1 MEVWKPVVGYEGF
14 YEVSNLGNV
23 RSITREV
30 KNVNGTR
37 TINGRVLKKLYRKGY
52 IAYDLSMLGKTS
64 RKAAHRLVAIAF
76 IENPKNLP
84 VVNHIDENPA
94 NNVVGNL
101 EWVDFKTNCNHGTR
115 NKRIAESNGH
125 NVKVTRKSTGEV
137 NYYNGMTEAS
147 IAEGQSSN
155 YFRNVFKYKGVKE
168 NHKYK
173 VEINV

>member
-1 MEVWKPVVGYEGF
+1 MELWKPVVGYERF

-23 RSITREV
+23 RSVTRKV

-37 TINGRVLKKLYRKGY
+37 TINGRVLKKLDRKGY
-52 IAYDLSMLGKTS
+52 IAYDLSMFGKTS
-64 RKAAHRLVAIAF
+64 RKAAHRLVAKAF

-84 VVNHIDENPA
+84 VVNHIDEDTT
-94 NNVVGNL
+94 NNAVDNL
-101 EWVDFKTNCNHGTR
+101 EWVDFKSNCNHGTR

-125 NVKVTRKSTGEV
+125 NIKVTRKSTGEV

-147 IAEGQSSN
+147 LAEGQSSN
-155 YFRNVFKYKGVKE
+155 YFRNVFKYKGIKE

-173 VEINV
+173 VEISM

>member
-1 MEVWKPVVGYEGF
+1 MELWKPVVGYEKF

-23 RSITREV
+23 RSVTRKV

-37 TINGRVLKKLYRKGY
+37 TINGRVLKKLDRKGY
-52 IAYDLSMLGKTS
+52 IAYDLSMFGKTS
-64 RKAAHRLVAIAF
+64 RKAAHRLVAKAF

-84 VVNHIDENPA
+84 VVNHIDEDTT
-94 NNVVGNL
+94 NNAVDNL
-101 EWVDFKTNCNHGTR
+101 EWVDFKSNCNHGTR

-125 NVKVTRKSTGEV
+125 NIKVTRKSTGEV

-147 IAEGQSSN
+147 LSEGQSSN
-155 YFRNVFKYKGVKE
+155 YFRNVFKYKGIKE

-173 VEINV
+173 VEISM